1 MTNNKEVLQ
10 DWLFQYNP
18 YTNIW
23 NAFKREHSSEY
34 WNNSQSEYVLKSE
47 DINVLV
53 DMVIALSSKKK

>member
-1 MTNNKEVLQ
+1 MIKNNEILQ

-34 WNNSQSEYVLKSE
+34 WNDASSNNVLKSE
-47 DINVLV
+47 DINVLLE
-53 DMVIALSSKKK
+53 MIIALSSKKK